1 VKIAID
7 AMGGDQAPEVN
18 VGGALLAIRKFA
30 DIELTLVGDEK
41 KITEFLPENCPE
53 DRLNLRQA
61 EEVITGAEKPALAL
75 RRKKGASIAVAAEL
89 VKNEGYQALISAG
102 STGASLAAGILKIGR
117 LPGIK
122 RPAISTIFPGRKGST
137 LLLDMGANANAEPKY
152 LQQFAVMGQIY
163 SRLILERDNPRLGL
177 MSVGEEEGKGSK
189 LTAEAHELISSD
201 DTVTNFAG
209 NVEGRDIFTGEYDVI
224 VTDGFTGNVILKTSE
239 GLADFI
245 FSELKEALT
254 SNTLARLGA
263 LLVKKDLKNMKNK
276 LDYKQYGGAPL
287 LGLKGNVIICHGSSD
302 ETAIFNAIRVAR
314 KTIEQKI
321 VLVIASEITEE
332 GVNNDQESNDNRSG

>member
-1 VKIAID
+1 MKIAID

-18 VGGALLAIRKFA
+18 VRGALLAIKKFA

-41 KITEFLPENCPE
+41 KITQYLPENYPE
-53 DRLNLRQA
+53 ERLNLRQA
-61 EEVITGAEKPALAL
+61 EEVITGREKPALAL
-75 RRKKGASIAVAAEL
+75 RRKKTASIAVAAEL

-122 RPAISTIFPGRKGST
+122 RPAISTIFPGQKGST

-152 LQQFAVMGQIY
+152 LQQFAIMGQLY

-189 LTAEAHELISSD
+189 LTAEAHKLIFED

-254 SNTLARLGA
+254 SNTLAKLGA
-263 LLVKKDLKNMKNK
+263 LLVKKDLKNMKDK

-287 LGLKGNVIICHGSSD
+287 LGLKNNVIICHGSSD

-321 VLVIASEITEE
+321 VSVIASEITEE
-332 GVNNDQESNDNRSG
+332 GVNNVQESNDNRSG